1 MTENSLTVVPSR
13 QRLSPAQ
20 KNGLDL
26 VSHLQGGRD
35 VVLAIDLTDSVG
47 LNSEGSIRLRQIVED
62 SLKPGDSV
70 YIVPFATNV
79 ILKQVTPGSNPL
91 GIPIEFKSKNK
102 DNVDKILKKIPFS
115 SDSTRFNTDIQRAEL
130 TIYQGIAQLN
140 QNRLQHDG
148 KIKPQSVVWVSD
160 APLLTKP
167 GISSNVWVETPA
179 QSPFRIPN
187 SPESNLRQ
195 AWIEALPIKKRS
207 RTITTKNNQK
217 YQLTVVDIAPTVQE
231 FCTPAPG
238 GKETCLVN
246 PYLIKQLWL
255 PGLIFFLVLVG
266 TIFGGIKVWRLQ
278 KKWELIVDFEITADP
293 EDQKC
298 RLPNNQRIAI
308 GEYDS
313 GCVDSIDCPGEEV
326 RAYLVRKG
334 EKLYLEPTNLADIY
348 YNGRK
353 IDSRI
358 VVSNSRFRVNC
369 PNGYNSEYEIVIK
382 IKK

>member
-1 MTENSLTVVPSR
+1 MTENSTTVVPSR

-20 KNGLDL
+20 KIGLDL

-47 LNSEGSIRLRQIVED
+47 LNSEGRIRLRQIVED

-79 ILKQVTPGSNPL
+79 ILKEATPGSNPL
-91 GIPIEFKSKNK
+91 GIPIEFNSRNK
-102 DNVDKILKKIPFS
+102 DNIDKILQQIPFN
-115 SDSTRFNTDIQRAEL
+115 SDSTRSNTDIQRAEL

-140 QNRLQHDG
+140 QNRLQRNG
-148 KIKPQSVVWVSD
+148 RIKPQSVVWVTD
-160 APLLTKP
+160 APLLKEP
-167 GISSNVWVETPA
+167 GITSDVWVETPA

-187 SPESNLRQ
+187 SPESQRRQ
-195 AWIEALPIKKRS
+195 AWIEALPIKERS
-207 RTITTKNNQK
+207 RTITTKNDREYK
-217 YQLTVVDIAPTVQE
+217 LTVVDINPTVQE

-238 GKETCLVN
+238 GEETCLVN
-246 PYLIKQLWL
+246 PYLMKQLWL
-255 PGLIFFLVLVG
+255 PGLILFLILVSG
-266 TIFGGIKVWRLQ
+266 IFGAIKIWRLQ
-278 KKWELIVDFEITADP
+278 KKWELIVDFEVTADP

-298 RLPNNQRIAI
+298 RLPNNKRIAI
-308 GEYDS
+308 GEFDS
-313 GCVDSIDCPGEEV
+313 SCVDSIDCPGEEV

-369 PNGYNSEYEIVIK
+369 PDGNRDYEIVIK
-382 IKK
+382 INK

>member
-1 MTENSLTVVPSR
+1 MTENSATVVPSR

-20 KNGLDL
+20 KFGLNL

-47 LNSEGSIRLRQIVED
+47 LNSEGRIRLRQIVED

-79 ILKQVTPGSNPL
+79 ILKEATPGSNPF
-91 GIPIEFKSKNK
+91 GIPIEFRSQNQ
-102 DNVDKILKKIPFS
+102 DNVDKILEQIPLS
-115 SDSTRFNTDIQRAEL
+115 SDSKRSNTDIQRAEL

-140 QNRLQHDG
+140 QNRLQRDRP
-148 KIKPQSVVWVSD
+148 ILPQSVVWVTD
-160 APLLTKP
+160 APLLTEQ
-167 GISSNVWVETPA
+167 GINSDFWVETPA

-187 SPESNLRQ
+187 SPESNRRQ
-195 AWIEALPIKKRS
+195 AWIEALPIKERS
-207 RTITTKNNQK
+207 RTITTKNNQEYK
-217 YQLTVVDIAPTVQE
+217 LTVVDINPTVQE

-238 GKETCLVN
+238 GEETCLVN

-255 PGLIFFLVLVG
+255 PGLILFLILVSG
-266 TIFGGIKVWRLQ
+266 IFGAIKIWRLQ
-278 KKWELIVDFEITADP
+278 KKWELVVDFEVTTDP

-298 RLPNNQRIAI
+298 RLPNNKRIAI
-308 GEYDS
+308 GEFDS
-313 GCVDSIDCPGEEV
+313 SCVDSIDCPGEEV

-348 YNGRK
+348 YNGTI
-353 IDSRI
+353 IDSRT
-358 VVSNSRFRVNC
+358 VVSTTQFRINC
-369 PNGYNSEYEIVIK
+369 PDGNREYEIVIK